1 MDEDLHIQPAGDGI
15 DENTQHPGERVDEDV
30 QHPVNSM
37 DVVQPTVNM
46 VQKTPRKYFRYCSAL
61 NCLTKVPN
69 SSDIN
74 LHIVKEEWFQNTI
87 PWKREIPRWVCDL
100 HFTSDCFK
108 TSYVEGRKNNR
119 LKSDS
124 KPLTG

>member
-1 MDEDLHIQPAGDGI
+1 MKPHES
-15 DENTQHPGERVDEDV
+15 GEIFSKSVELKIHKRIFRG
-30 QHPVNSM
+30 
-37 DVVQPTVNM
+37 
-46 VQKTPRKYFRYCSAL
+46 RKDNICNNKGGKNFRYCSAL
-61 NCLTKVPN
+61 NCITKVPN

-74 LHIVKEEWFQNTI
+74 LHIVKEEWFQNTV
-87 PWKREIPRWVCDL
+87 PWKRAIPRLVCDL

-108 TSYVEGRKNNR
+108 TSYVGGRKKNR